1 MQIEIN
7 IDGSKDRLKS
17 YENLL
22 TKSEVLLD
30 K

>member
-1 MQIEIN
+1 MQIETN
-7 IDGSKDRLKS
+7 IDGSKDTLKC
-17 YENLL
+17 YEDLL

>member
-1 MQIEIN
+1 MQTEIN